1 MRILVT
7 GGTGFTGSHLTR
19 RLLAAGHE
27 VRVVDNQK
35 GIFYEEL
42 SGLGADIT
50 IGSVADAALMDRL
63 VEGCDAVQ
71 HAAAAFRKVNLPQ
84 SVYYDVNVNGTR
96 YLLEAAL
103 KHGVQKFVYCSTC
116 GVHGDVKNPPA
127 AEDAPIEPEDYYQ
140 LTKYQGE
147 EVVHEYLAKGLDAC
161 IIRPTAIYGP
171 GDPERFLMLFRR
183 AKTGRFYM
191 FGPGTAH
198 YHPVY
203 IDNLVDAMVLAMETP
218 ASRGQTYLIADEAS
232 YPIARLVKEI
242 GKVLNKDVSIIH
254 LPFWPLWTAAFI
266 CESIYK
272 FLPAEPPLF
281 RRRADWFRQYR
292 SFDISKARRE
302 LGYAPRVGLKEGLK
316 KTAEWYLANGYL

>member
-42 SGLGADIT
+42 SGLGAEIT
-50 IGSVADAALMDRL
+50 IGSVADAALMDKL
-63 VEGCDAVQ
+63 VEGCDGVQ

-183 AKTGRFYM
+183 VKTGRFYM

-218 ASRGQTYLIADEAS
+218 ASRGQTYLIADETS
-232 YPIARLVKEI
+232 YPIARLVMEI
-242 GKVLNKDVSIIH
+242 GKVLNKNVSIIH

-266 CESIYK
+266 CESIYR
-272 FLPAEPPLF
+272 FLPTEPPLF

-316 KTAEWYLANGYL
+316 MTAEWYLANGYL